1 MKSRKDM
8 IEKALQELPGN
19 KGTKAE
25 IFSKISDIFKVSLDN
40 PEAPMVRTLSQ

>member
-1 MKSRKDM
+1 M